1 MRSSTQST
9 ANRLHSYQKLTA
21 LDDDRNIFYSSQT
34 SWKALRMECCKFPGD
49 IVSFLLNCNTKKA
62 YHVTISR
69 FKTQVS
75 NSTEDP
81 RPITHFKP
89 GQGGIQPS
97 PNSDVSDIIYLA
109 TYHRDEDFRT
119 PVLSFFPVQGVLLR
133 VLSSYLLTCLVVL
146 CFKYIILSSSY
157 FMQGT
162 GDGNATGSPL
172 PSLLSRMTD
181 QGPWN
186 LLNLSH
192 LTSQD
197 LQSVSLNPPT
207 RMTPPTSLQGLP
219 LH

>member
-81 RPITHFKP
+81 DQSHILNLAREVSNPALIRMSQILFTWQPIT
-89 GQGGIQPS
+89 GM
-97 PNSDVSDIIYLA
+97 
-109 TYHRDEDFRT
+109 RT
-119 PVLSFFPVQGVLLR
+119 FEPLFFP
-133 VLSSYLLTCLVVL
+133 SSLYKV
-146 CFKYIILSSSY
+146 CFFEY
-157 FMQGT
+157 
-162 GDGNATGSPL
+162 
-172 PSLLSRMTD
+172 
-181 QGPWN
+181 
-186 LLNLSH
+186 
-192 LTSQD
+192 
-197 LQSVSLNPPT
+197 SV
-207 RMTPPTSLQGLP
+207 
-219 LH
+219 HIC